1 MTTRSEVSVC
11 IYVCAYVHMCILG
24 VWYTGKQEVDIECLL
39 NHSPPYFWRWGLSL
53 NLELAHLARLA
64 GQKRPRDP
72 PACVSPVLGWQRCT
86 AIPGLHWGRWGMD
99 SGPHTCIART
109 SLIAI
114 FTALHVLIKLL
125 FSIGPAQALI
135 GNQRRIFLKR
145 FWFYWVWQTPLRVT
159 WHTFRIWSAHCIS
172 SFLPL
177 LHCFFSIVLIKSELH
192 TCSRDCSRV
201 F

>member
-1 MTTRSEVSVC
+1 
-11 IYVCAYVHMCILG
+11 MCILG
-24 VWYTGKQEVDIECLL
+24 MWHTGKQEVDVECLL

-53 NLELAHLARLA
+53 NLELARQA
-64 GQKRPRDP
+64 GQRGPGILLP
-72 PACVSPVLGWQRCT
+72 VSPQCWVDRDALPFPAFIGDAGEWT
-86 AIPGLHWGRWGMD
+86 P
-99 SGPHTCIART
+99 GPHTCIART

-114 FTALHVLIKLL
+114 FTALRVLIKLL

-159 WHTFRIWSAHCIS
+159 WHTFRVWSAHCIS
-172 SFLPL
+172 GFLPL
-177 LHCFFSIVLIKSELH
+177 LHCFFSIVLIKNEPH